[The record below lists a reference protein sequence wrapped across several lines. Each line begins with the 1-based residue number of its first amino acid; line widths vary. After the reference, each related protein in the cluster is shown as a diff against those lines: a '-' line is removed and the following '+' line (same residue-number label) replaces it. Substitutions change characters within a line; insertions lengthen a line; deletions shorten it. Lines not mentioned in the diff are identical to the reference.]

1 MGRNSPKTKQAETA
15 WEHTGLTGAER
26 DAATSLV
33 QQLAVDGKLESP
45 ARAGKTQG
53 VTKKNLMKVLGGLAM
68 KDRRWEKF
76 LNQEVIWKCLKFTA
90 MYKFVS

>member
-1 MGRNSPKTKQAETA
+1 MGRNSPKTKKAETA

-33 QQLAVDGKLESP
+33 QQLAVDGKLKSL